1 MVFFMVLGLH
11 YILMDMTPSS
21 SSFTYYR
28 HAFDLVGW
36 SGYSGYSSN
45 LFVDCYQKAFLPIFI
60 ISIDFNTGGIIAVFK
75 FIVVRLFFCSV
86 YGLNFRQKRDN
97 FQDTTTTTVGGKV
110 KTI

>member
-28 HAFDLVGW
+28 LRHALDLVGW
-36 SGYSGYSSN
+36 SGYSN

-60 ISIDFNTGGIIAVFK
+60 ISIDFYTGGVNVVFK
-75 FIVVRLFFCSV
+75 FMVVRLFFCSV